1 MMRLAKLLAML
12 VITAGGVLSG
22 LISGAG
28 LGTVRLDLELGHSQ
42 LEWLGAFCGLVVALV
57 GCCLATEYQ
66 KACERNRMYINVV
79 KRLADMRL
87 G

>member
-1 MMRLAKLLAML
+1 MRLAKLLAML
-12 VITAGGVLSG
+12 VITVGGVLSG
-22 LISGAG
+22 LISGSG

-42 LEWLGAFCGLVVALV
+42 LEWLGAFCGLVLAIV

-79 KRLADMRL
+79 KRLADMRI